1 MADDERLY
9 RWECPVCQFDSDE
22 AGGTLL
28 PRGEHFCPLC
38 ASDTG
43 KRTVLKLQEEQHDQ
57 EGA

>member
-1 MADDERLY
+1 MANDERLY

-43 KRTVLKLQEEQHDQ
+43 KRTVLKLLEEQN
-57 EGA
+57 G